1 MYKDPTDFR
10 DRFNQYK
17 NGKMPYENGLP
28 KYDTGTVPKNKFDA
42 FVEKMGPYLYSS
54 LKRAGVKNIEGAYR
68 NMMRQLALESSYGL
82 SQQAIK
88 NNNFGGVGYNGSTYH
103 KYKSHQDFIDAYV
116 KLMTTRYA
124 DSLLLN
130 DPRQYAKAVYDKGY
144 YRSEENT
151 PKANAELLAKYQRDM
166 SNMPSLNSALESHI
180 KNNPNLYNSSFIRQS
195 AQNMANAAMNKYYA
209 ERPMINGGNAP
220 MAITENTGDGK
231 VMYFEP
237 GFWGEDDPRLNQPLW
252 MPKEPRAVDYSIGER
267 APESISSWNDTNSP
281 AEKVHMPDLKQE
293 MDRYNAMMDIF
304 GWNNDSKKK
313 FGLPPLKSLLPSLD
327 EMLQDQTKEYVR
339 DILQVPQIQPL
350 GNFKNGKLPKFE
362 DGVIGSIGNW
372 IQDKTN
378 QVQEGVRNHLYN
390 SVTPIGYNVLNA
402 AKEVLQGHRENNYLA
417 ENPFREALFAK
428 YMRQPTFN
436 FQGGSGNTSD
446 WLVES
451 PYLPSLGT
459 VAGGKAYRLN
469 PELVQKY
476 SDKWKLNYLD
486 NDKVKRYFQERAKQG
501 KNNILIDDGSSDL
514 GTYTMGSGRDKNGYF
529 ISVYD
534 HWGLQPGEGKDANA
548 LLQKA
553 SGALGIKDDI
563 MQPVINTDPFTYYD
577 RRYLTED
584 EWKALGGYAN
594 GKLPGFSNG
603 KIHINPANRGKFNA
617 TKKRTGKTTEELT
630 HSKNP
635 LTRKRAIFA
644 QNAKKW
650 KH

>member
-1 MYKDPTDFR
+1 MP
-10 DRFNQYK
+10 K
-17 NGKMPYENGLP
+17 NKSL
-28 KYDTGTVPKNKFDA
+28 NKFDA
-42 FVEKMGPYLYSS
+42 FVQQMGPSLY
-54 LKRAGVKNIEGAYR
+54 RALQRYGVQNREAAFA
-68 NMMRQLALESSYGL
+68 NMMRQLALESNYGT
-82 SQQAIK
+82 SDQAIN
-88 NNNFGGVGYNGSTYH
+88 NNNFGGVGFNPKTNSYYS
-103 KYKSHQDFIDAYV
+103 YKDIDAFTDAYV
-116 KLMTTRYA
+116 KLMNSRYRKA
-124 DSLLLN
+124 LDVYDPREYTKIVHGLGYFGYPN
-130 DPRQYAKAVYDKGY
+130 DPKKD
-144 YRSEENT
+144 
-151 PKANAELLAKYQRDM
+151 AEALLEYQN
-166 SNMPSLNSALESHI
+166 NMATMRSLNTALANHVRS
-180 KNNPNLYNSSFIRQS
+180 NPDIYPREGFVNGISKSIYRPEQDKIIVPFW
-195 AQNMANAAMNKYYA
+195 APTQNMEPQEEQKVELAPPTMIQ
-209 ERPMINGGNAP
+209 RPQEEPETVQAP
-220 MAITENTGDGK
+220 TIVDKLKEAQQIFDMFG
-231 VMYFEP
+231 
-237 GFWGEDDPRLNQPLW
+237 LN
-252 MPKEPRAVDYSIGER
+252 
-267 APESISSWNDTNSP
+267 N
-281 AEKVHMPDLKQE
+281 
-293 MDRYNAMMDIF
+293 
-304 GWNNDSKKK
+304 SKKK
-313 FGLPPLKSLLPSLD
+313 SSLPELIPDLD
-327 EMLQDQTKEYVR
+327 EYMKQEQENYFR
-339 DILQVPQIQPL
+339 DIMGIGDVYDNLYAYNSRQPKPL
-350 GNFKNGKLPKFE
+350 GYFKCGKLPKHG
-362 DGVIGSIGNW
+362 DGIIGSIGNW

-378 QVQEGVRNHLYN
+378 QVQEGIRNHLYN
-390 SVTPIGYNVLNA
+390 SVTPIGYDVLSA

-476 SDKWKLNYLD
+476 SGKWKLNYLD
-486 NDKVKRYFQERAKQG
+486 NDQVKRYFQERAKQG

-553 SGALGIKDDI
+553 SGALGIKDDA

-594 GKLPGFSNG
+594 GKLPMFANG
-603 KIHINPANRGKFNA
+603 GIHINPANRGKFNA

-644 QNAKKW
+644 LNSRKW